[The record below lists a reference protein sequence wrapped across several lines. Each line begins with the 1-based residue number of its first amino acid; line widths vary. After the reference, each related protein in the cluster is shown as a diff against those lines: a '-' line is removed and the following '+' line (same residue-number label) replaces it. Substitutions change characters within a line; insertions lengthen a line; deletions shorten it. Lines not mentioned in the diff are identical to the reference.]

1 MKDQLFSRRQFI
13 RTSAVLAASAAVLPV
28 GAYNKGTLYS
38 KASPVAPLKWLD
50 NKDLKHMQGVTWG
63 VPWPKGLVKKN
74 TELQLRD
81 EHERSLPVQTWPI
94 AYWPDGSVKWSACA
108 VNSVAAKAASL
119 TLRPARA
126 DKTSKGIRVKES
138 ESKIEIDTQQIRCIL
153 NKKGDLIID
162 RIVRNG
168 KIQLLE
174 GKLIM
179 ITQDHADTDTEA
191 DIKKKHY
198 TGEIEK
204 ISVEQQ
210 GPIRVVVKIEGSHR
224 DGPQDALIP
233 FIVRLYFYHE
243 SESVKIMHT
252 LIYDGD
258 ENKTFIKG
266 IGFRFGVA
274 ADDELHNRHIRFVG
288 EENGVFAEAVRGLT
302 GLRRDP
308 GPEIKSAQRRGEA
321 TPPVS
326 EFPEA
331 VSKRLHLI
339 PAFGDYTL
347 YQGSAGSF
355 SIKKRTS
362 ANHSWLNAGHGKRSS
377 GTGYFGSPSGGIAFG
392 IRNFWQ
398 SYPGQ
403 IDIRAAHTKK
413 AEVTLWLWA
422 PESPAMDLRFY
433 HDGMGMDDFDKQNEG
448 LEITYEDYEPGFG
461 TPHGVART
469 SEMRIWVTGTPA
481 NEQIAGMAGS
491 LQNPATLI
499 CDPAYLQRQ
508 QVFGGNWSLPDR
520 SSDAKRKIEEKLDWN
535 FEFYKKQVD
544 QFEWYGFWNY
554 GDVMHSYDTDRHTW
568 KYDIGGFAWDNSELS
583 TDLWLWYYFLRSARP
598 DAFRMAEAMTR
609 HTGEVDV
616 HHIGR
621 FAPLGSRHNVMHWGC
636 SAKQLRISTALNR
649 RFLYYLTADERIGDL
664 LKEQVEGVK
673 TLVDIK
679 PLRKREKV
687 DEESLKPRPAHIVHA
702 SFGTDWGSVAAA
714 WLTEWERTE
723 DTDIRD
729 RLLRGMETIAAQ
741 PKMFFTGGGYFDF
754 MTGAFEIS
762 KSQDISISH
771 LSAAFGLTEV
781 CQELILL
788 LDAPQFT
795 RAWLQYC
802 RLYNASEEEQQQELG
817 SSVAK
822 LNLRQGH
829 ARLTA
834 YAAYVLKDKALAGR
848 AWTEF
853 NRGTEG
859 HIPQLSL
866 ISQPLVLNPVE
877 EYKEAGTNGVAQW
890 GLSAMQC
897 LAYAG
902 EHI

>member
-1 MKDQLFSRRQFI
+1 MRNQLFSRRQFI

-28 GAYNKGTLYS
+28 TVYS
-38 KASPVAPLKWLD
+38 KANLHSMASALAPLKWLD
-50 NKDLKHMQGVTWG
+50 SSDIKYLHGVTWG
-63 VPWPKGLVKKN
+63 VPWPKGLVKKS
-74 TELQLRD
+74 TAFQLKD
-81 EHERSLPVQTWPI
+81 EQDRSLPVQTWPM
-94 AYWPDGSVKWSACA
+94 AFWPDGSVKWSACA
-108 VNSVAAKAASL
+108 VNSIAAKSASF
-119 TLRPARA
+119 TLRPGKAE
-126 DKTSKGIRVKES
+126 KIVKGIQVIDS
-138 ESKIEIDTQQIRCIL
+138 ENKIEIDTQRIRCIL

-162 RIVRNG
+162 SIERNN
-168 KIQLLE
+168 KRQLLE
-174 GKLIM
+174 GKLVM
-179 ITQDHADTDTEA
+179 ITQDHADTDSEA
-191 DIKKKHY
+191 DIKKKLY
-198 TGEIEK
+198 TGEIDK

-210 GPIRVVVKIEGSHR
+210 GPVRAVVKIEGSHR
-224 DGPQDALIP
+224 SGPQDVLIP

-252 LIYDGD
+252 LVYDGD
-258 ENKTFIKG
+258 ENKIFIKG

-274 ADDELHNRHIRFVG
+274 VDDELHNRHIRFVG
-288 EENGVFAEAVRGLT
+288 EEDGVFAEAVRGLT

-308 GPEIKSAQRRGEA
+308 GAEIKSAQLRGEA

-347 YQGSAGSF
+347 YQGSSGSF

-362 ANHSWLNAGHGKRSS
+362 RNHSWLSAGHGKRSA
-377 GTGYFGSPSGGIAFG
+377 GTGYLGNSSGGVAFG

-398 SYPGQ
+398 SYPAQ
-403 IDIRAAHTKK
+403 MDIRSAHTSQT
-413 AEVTLWLWA
+413 EVTLWLWA

-469 SEMRIWVTGTPA
+469 SEMRIWVTGTPS
-481 NEQIAGMAGS
+481 NEQIAGMARS
-491 LQNPATLI
+491 LQNPPVLM
-499 CDPAYLQRQ
+499 CEPEYLQSQ

-520 SSDAKRKIEEKLDWN
+520 SSEAKRQIEERLDWN

-636 SAKQLRISTALNR
+636 SAKQMRISTALNR

-664 LKEQVEGVK
+664 LKEQVDGVK
-673 TLVDIK
+673 TLVNVK

-687 DEESLKPRPAHIVHA
+687 DEESLISRPAHIVHA
-702 SFGTDWGSVAAA
+702 SFGTDWGAIAAA

-723 DTDIRD
+723 DTEIRD
-729 RLLRGMETIAAQ
+729 KLLRGMETIAAQ
-741 PKMFFTGGGYFDF
+741 PKMFFTGGGYFDSK
-754 MTGAFEIS
+754 TGAFEIS
-762 KSQDISISH
+762 KKQDINISH
-771 LSAAFGLTEV
+771 LSAVFGLTEV

-788 LDAPQFT
+788 LDSPRFA

-802 RLYNASEEEQQQELG
+802 RLYNASEEEQKQELG

-834 YAAYVLKDKALAGR
+834 YAAHVLNDKSLALR
-848 AWTEF
+848 AWREF
-853 NRGTEG
+853 QRGEDG
-859 HIPQLSL
+859 RIPQLSL
-866 ISQPLVLNPVE
+866 IARPLVLNPVE
-877 EYKEAGTNGVAQW
+877 EYKDAGTNGAAQW
-890 GLSAMQC
+890 GLSAIQC
-897 LAYAG
+897 LAFAG
-902 EHI
+902 EPA